1 MRLKG
6 NIMGETILAIIFA
19 IIFILFLLSVF
30 GPMHS
35 QKKFWIAIRKIRS
48 IMDAGSYWFYN
59 LCAIATIL
67 YIIIM
72 VAYGVAKN

>member
-1 MRLKG
+1 
-6 NIMGETILAIIFA
+6 MGAIIIAIVFI

-35 QKKFWIAIRKIRS
+35 RKKFWLVIRKIRD
-48 IMDAGSYWFYN
+48 IMDFGSYWFYN

-67 YIIIM
+67 YIVFM
-72 VAYGVAKN
+72 VIYGLAIN